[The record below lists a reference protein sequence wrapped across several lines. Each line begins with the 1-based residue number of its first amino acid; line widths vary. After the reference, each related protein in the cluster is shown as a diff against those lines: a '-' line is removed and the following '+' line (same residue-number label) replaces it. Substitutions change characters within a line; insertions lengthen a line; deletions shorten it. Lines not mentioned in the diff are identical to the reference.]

1 MGVVKNLIV
10 RAGADFSAITKQA
23 NKAKASMQGMQ
34 TSVSRSCTLMTKS
47 ATTLNK
53 VLGTLGVGLSVA
65 AIVAAAKGA
74 KDAYDEQ
81 TEASAKLAQV
91 MRNTMGAR
99 SEEIKSIED
108 LIDAQ
113 ERLGVVKGGVQTEAA
128 QELGTYLTL
137 SSSLK
142 TLIPVMNDMVAQQ
155 YGMKASAESAV
166 SIATMMGKVMH
177 GQTSALSRYG
187 YSFTAAQ
194 EAILKYGTEEQR
206 AATLAEAVEESVG
219 GMNAALAA
227 TPNGRLQQV
236 SNTLGKIQETFGQAV
251 SNIAVLFI
259 PAMNAVCNV
268 LASAATLANKVAQT
282 LANVFGGGKS
292 AAAAAVTYTGAVS
305 GALEDVEG
313 SAASAGKAMQALMGF
328 DQITKL
334 SDSSSGTAG
343 TAAGSD
349 SGGSISESFSE
360 ADEAGES
367 IGWLEERLTA
377 LKEKFAGIDTSKL
390 TDSLARLKAAVE
402 PFKEKLFSGLSWAM
416 DNIFVPLGTWAM
428 ESALPAFLDVL
439 SNGVSLLTSVL
450 GAFQPMGSWLWENFL
465 QPLASWTG
473 DLVVSTLQEISDLL
487 SDLSDLVS
495 GNTTLGDFIADLSPA
510 QTALLGIAGALG
522 TIAVVSKTLTGLNAI
537 TTFITSVKNLNV
549 AGIFGKLVDVIALTS
564 SGAWTLSEAM
574 KDVFGPSSVLAG
586 VGALVGGA
594 ILAVTNFFSML
605 KNGFSWVKEA
615 LMVVGTAIAAVGAVI
630 LGAPALVAGVVAAVV
645 AAVATAV
652 VLVKEHW
659 EDIKATFS
667 AVCESIKTAWNNGMT
682 SLKQWGSDAWASIK
696 GVWSAAGSWFDG
708 VAVTVQNAWRSGMSS
723 VKQWGSDA
731 WTSIKGTWSEAS
743 GWFTDHVTTPI
754 QNGFKTFANGI
765 ISFFEGIVNSGI
777 SGINKL
783 IGAINK
789 LSFKAPDWV
798 PVIGGKSWGFNLKEV
813 SKVSLPRIA
822 MATGGIVT
830 RPTPALIGEDGP
842 EAVIPLSENAAWLDA
857 LAARIAALIG
867 AVKPGGPMKLTIP
880 VYVGGRKVTEVVI
893 DDINEIINT
902 TGVCPIKI

>member
-34 TSVSRSCTLMTKS
+34 TSVSRSCSLMS
-47 ATTLNK
+47 ASAKAANK
-53 VLGTLGVGLSVA
+53 ALSVLGVGLSVT
-65 AIVAAAKGA
+65 AIVAAAKSA

-99 SEEIKSIED
+99 SEDIQSIED

-113 ERLGVVKGGVQTEAA
+113 ERLGVVKGDVQTEAA

-166 SIATMMGKVMH
+166 SIATMMGKVMN

-187 YSFTAAQ
+187 YTFTAAQ
-194 EAILKYGTEEQR
+194 EAILKYGTEAQR
-206 AATLAEAVEESVG
+206 AATLAEVVEQSVG

-259 PAMNAVCNV
+259 PAMNTVCNV
-268 LASAATLANKVAQT
+268 LASVATLASKVAQT
-282 LANVFGGGKS
+282 LVNVFGGGKS
-292 AAAAAVTYTGAVS
+292 AAASAVTYTGAVS
-305 GALEDVEG
+305 GALGDVED
-313 SAASAGKAMQALMGF
+313 SATSAGKAMQALMGF
-328 DQITKL
+328 DQIKKL
-334 SDSSSGTAG
+334 SDSSSGSASA
-343 TAAGSD
+343 AAGGSGA
-349 SGGSISESFSE
+349 GGSITESTD
-360 ADEAGES
+360 AMDDAGES

-377 LKEKFAGIDTSKL
+377 LRDKFAGMDTSKL
-390 TDSLARLKAAVE
+390 TDSLSRLKATVE
-402 PFKEKLFSGLSWAM
+402 PFQAGLFAGLSWAM
-416 DNIFVPLGTWAM
+416 DNIFVPLGTWTM

-439 SNGVSLLTSVL
+439 SGGVSLLTSIL

-473 DLVVSTLQEISDLL
+473 DLVVSALQEISDLL
-487 SDLSDLVS
+487 FDLSDLIS
-495 GNTTLGDFIADLSPA
+495 GNTTLGDFLANLSPA
-510 QTALLGIAGALG
+510 QTALVGIAGALG
-522 TIAVVSKTLTGLNAI
+522 TIAIVSKTLTGLSAV
-537 TTFITSVKNLNV
+537 TTFLTSVKTLNA
-549 AGIFGKLVDVIALTS
+549 AGIIGKLAEVFLLTA
-564 SGAWTLSEAM
+564 SGAGTLHEAM
-574 KDVFGPSSVLAG
+574 SLVFGPGSILAG

-605 KNGFSWVKEA
+605 KNGFSWAKEA
-615 LMVVGTAIAAVGAVI
+615 LMVLGTAIAAVGAVI
-630 LGAPALVAGVVAAVV
+630 LGAPALVAGVVAAIV
-645 AAVATAV
+645 AAVATAIV
-652 VLVKEHW
+652 FIKEHW
-659 EDIKATFS
+659 EG
-667 AVCESIKTAWNNGMT
+667 IKTTLSSAGAW
-682 SLKQWGSDAWASIK
+682 
-696 GVWSAAGSWFDG
+696 F
-708 VAVTVQNAWRSGMSS
+708 SS
-723 VKQWGSDA
+723 
-731 WTSIKGTWSEAS
+731 
-743 GWFTDHVTTPI
+743 HVTTPI
-754 QNGFKTFANGI
+754 KNGFKTFANGI
-765 ISFFEGIVNSGI
+765 IGFFEGIVNSGI

-789 LSFKAPDWV
+789 LSFHAPDWV
-798 PVIGGKSWGFNLKEV
+798 PVIGGKSWGFNIKEV
-813 SKVSLPRIA
+813 SRVSLPRIA

-842 EAVIPLSENAAWLDA
+842 EAVVPLSENAAWLDA

-867 AVKPGGPMKLTIP
+867 AAKSSAPMKLIIP

-893 DDINEIINT
+893 DDINEIIYT

>member
-34 TSVSRSCTLMTKS
+34 TSVSRSCSLMS
-47 ATTLNK
+47 ASAKAANK
-53 VLGTLGVGLSVA
+53 ALSVLGVGLSVT
-65 AIVAAAKGA
+65 AIVAAAKSA

-99 SEEIKSIED
+99 SEDIQSIED

-113 ERLGVVKGGVQTEAA
+113 ERLGVVKGDVQTEAA

-166 SIATMMGKVMH
+166 SIATMMGKVMN

-187 YSFTAAQ
+187 YTFTAAQ
-194 EAILKYGTEEQR
+194 EAILKYGTEAQR
-206 AATLAEAVEESVG
+206 AATLAEVVEQSVG

-259 PAMNAVCNV
+259 PAMNTVCNV
-268 LASAATLANKVAQT
+268 LASAATLASKVAQT
-282 LANVFGGGKS
+282 LVNVFGGGKS
-292 AAAAAVTYTGAVS
+292 AAASAVTYTGAVS
-305 GALEDVEG
+305 GALGDVED
-313 SAASAGKAMQALMGF
+313 SATSAGKAMQALMGF
-328 DQITKL
+328 DQIKKL
-334 SDSSSGTAG
+334 SDSSSGAASA
-343 TAAGSD
+343 AAGGS
-349 SGGSISESFSE
+349 SGTGGSITESTD
-360 ADEAGES
+360 AMDDAGES

-377 LKEKFAGIDTSKL
+377 LKNKFAGMDTSKL
-390 TDSLARLKAAVE
+390 TDSLSRLKAAVE
-402 PFKEKLFSGLSWAM
+402 PFQEGLFAGLSWAM
-416 DNIFVPLGTWAM
+416 DNIFVPLGTWTM

-439 SNGVSLLTSVL
+439 SGGVSLLTSIL

-473 DLVVSTLQEISDLL
+473 DLVVSALQEISNLL
-487 SDLSDLVS
+487 FDLSDLIS
-495 GNTTLGDFIADLSPA
+495 GNTTLGDFLANLSPA
-510 QTALLGIAGALG
+510 QTALVGIAGALG
-522 TIAVVSKTLTGLNAI
+522 TIAIVSKTLTGLSAI
-537 TTFITSVKNLNV
+537 TTFLTSVKTLNA
-549 AGIFGKLVDVIALTS
+549 AGIIGKLAEVFLLTA
-564 SGAWTLSEAM
+564 SGAGTLHEAM
-574 KDVFGPSSVLAG
+574 SLVFGPGSILAG

-605 KNGFSWVKEA
+605 KNGFSWANEA
-615 LMVVGTAIAAVGAVI
+615 LMVLGVAIAAVGAVI
-630 LGAPALVAGVVAAVV
+630 LGAPALVAGVVAAIV
-645 AAVATAV
+645 AAVATAAA
-652 VLVKEHW
+652 LVKSHW
-659 EDIKATFS
+659 VEVKEEALSNLAAMKSGVQSCAENLKGIVKGLLQVLKGFLTGDLR
-667 AVCESIKTAWNNGMT
+667 SIGEGVK
-682 SLKQWGSDAWASIK
+682 SIFK
-696 GVWSAAGSWFDG
+696 GV
-708 VAVTVQNAWRSGMSS
+708 
-723 VKQWGSDA
+723 
-731 WTSIKGTWSEAS
+731 
-743 GWFTDHVTTPI
+743 
-754 QNGFKTFANGI
+754 
-765 ISFFEGIVNSGI
+765 VNSIITMLNG
-777 SGINKL
+777 L
-783 IGAINK
+783 IRGVNAILRPFRLIIVEIGK
-789 LSFKAPDWV
+789 VAGKDWTL
-798 PVIGGKSWGFNLKEV
+798 GSV
-813 SKVSLPRIA
+813 SIPTIPHL
-822 MATGGIVT
+822 ATGGIVT

-842 EAVIPLSENAAWLDA
+842 EAVVPLSENAAWLDT

-867 AVKPGGPMKLTIP
+867 AAKSSAPMKLTIP

-893 DDINEIINT
+893 DDINEIIHT

>member
-34 TSVSRSCTLMTKS
+34 TSVSRSCTLMSSS
-47 ATTLNK
+47 AKAANK
-53 VLGTLGVGLSVA
+53 ALSVLGVGLSVT
-65 AIVAAAKGA
+65 AIVAAAKSA
-74 KDAYDEQ
+74 KSAYDDQ
-81 TEASAKLAQV
+81 SEASAKLAQV

-99 SEEIKSIED
+99 SEEIRSIED

-113 ERLGVVKGGVQTEAA
+113 ERLGVVKGDVQTEAA

-166 SIATMMGKVMH
+166 SIATMMGKVMN

-187 YSFTAAQ
+187 YTFTAAQ
-194 EAILKYGTEEQR
+194 EAILKYGTEAQR
-206 AATLAEAVEESVG
+206 AATLAEVVEESVG

-227 TPNGRLQQV
+227 TPKGRLQQV

-259 PAMNAVCNV
+259 PAMNTVCNV

-292 AAAAAVTYTGAVS
+292 AAASTVTYTGAVS
-305 GALEDVEG
+305 SALEDVED
-313 SAASAGKAMQALMGF
+313 SATSAGKAMQSLLGF

-334 SDSSSGTAG
+334 SDSSSSSASA
-343 TAAGSD
+343 AAGDGST
-349 SGGSISESFSE
+349 GGSITESADA

-367 IGWLEERLTA
+367 IGWLEKRLTA
-377 LKEKFAGIDTSKL
+377 LRDKFAGIDTGKL
-390 TDSLARLKAAVE
+390 TDSLSRLKAAVE

-416 DNIFVPLGTWAM
+416 DNIFVPLGTWAV

-439 SNGVSLLTSVL
+439 GGAISVL
-450 GAFQPMGSWLWENFL
+450 NAVIEPFKPLASWLWEKFL
-465 QPLASWTG
+465 KPVASWAGSKLVLDMETLADSLYRLSDWISAHSDELSG
-473 DLVVSTLQEISDLL
+473 VIVKISMFCVAWNAARLLAFLEYLGMFIASLRNTSTALTVVSNVSSTAGSAMIS
-487 SDLSDLVS
+487 VV
-495 GNTTLGDFIADLSPA
+495 G
-510 QTALLGIAGALG
+510 GIS
-522 TIAVVSKTLTGLNAI
+522 AVVSGAAVAA
-537 TTFITSVKNLNV
+537 TS
-549 AGIFGKLVDVIALTS
+549 
-564 SGAWTLSEAM
+564 
-574 KDVFGPSSVLAG
+574 
-586 VGALVGGA
+586 
-594 ILAVTNFFSML
+594 FFSML
-605 KNGFSWVKEA
+605 KNGFSWAKEA
-615 LMVVGTAIAAVGAVI
+615 LMVLGVSIVAVGAVI
-630 LGAPALVAGVVAAVV
+630 LGAPALVAGVAAAVV
-645 AAVATAV
+645 AAVATAI
-652 VLVKEHW
+652 VLIKEHW
-659 EDIKATFS
+659 EDVKAAFS
-667 AVCESIKTAWNNGMT
+667 AVCESVKTGWSNGM
-682 SLKQWGSDAWASIK
+682 
-696 GVWSAAGSWFDG
+696 
-708 VAVTVQNAWRSGMSS
+708 NA

-731 WTSIKGTWSEAS
+731 WTSIKNTWSLAGTWFS
-743 GWFTDHVTTPI
+743 DHVTTPI
-754 QNGFKTFANGI
+754 KNGFKTFANGVI
-765 ISFFEGIVNSGI
+765 GYFEGVVNSGI

-789 LSFKAPDWV
+789 LSFSIPAGV
-798 PVIGGKSWGFNLKEV
+798 PLIGGTTVGFHLKEV

-857 LAARIAALIG
+857 LAARIAAIIG
-867 AVKPGGPMKLTIP
+867 AAKSGTPMKLTIP

-893 DDINEIINT
+893 DDINEIIHT
-902 TGVCPIKI
+902 TGVCPINI

>member
-34 TSVSRSCTLMTKS
+34 TSVSRSCTLMS
-47 ATTLNK
+47 ASAKAANK
-53 VLGTLGVGLSVA
+53 VLSVLGVGLSVT
-65 AIVAAAKGA
+65 AIVAAAKSA
-74 KDAYDEQ
+74 KSAYDDQ
-81 TEASAKLAQV
+81 SEASAKLAQV

-99 SEEIKSIED
+99 SEEIRSIED

-113 ERLGVVKGGVQTEAA
+113 ERLGVVKGDVQTEAA

-166 SIATMMGKVMH
+166 SIATMMGKVMN

-187 YSFTAAQ
+187 YTFTVAQ
-194 EAILKYGTEEQR
+194 EAILKYGTEAQR
-206 AATLAEAVEESVG
+206 AATLAEVVEESVG

-259 PAMNAVCNV
+259 PAMNTVCNV

-292 AAAAAVTYTGAVS
+292 AAASAVTYTGAVS
-305 GALEDVEG
+305 SALEDVED
-313 SAASAGKAMQALMGF
+313 AATSAGTAMQSLLGF

-334 SDSSSGTAG
+334 SDSSSSSASA
-343 TAAGSD
+343 AAG
-349 SGGSISESFSE
+349 GGSGAEGSITESAGA

-367 IGWLEERLTA
+367 IGWLEKRLTA
-377 LKEKFAGIDTSKL
+377 LRDKFAGMDTGKL
-390 TDSLARLKAAVE
+390 TDSLSRLKAAVE
-402 PFKEKLFSGLSWAM
+402 PFKGKLFSGLSWAM
-416 DNIFVPLGTWAM
+416 DNIFVPLGTWGI

-439 SNGVSLLTSVL
+439 SGGVSLLTSAL
-450 GAFQPMGSWLWENFL
+450 GAFQPMGSWLWKNFL

-473 DLVVSTLQEISDLL
+473 DLVVSALQEISDLL
-487 SDLSDLVS
+487 FDLSGLIS
-495 GNTTLGDFIADLSPA
+495 GNTTLGDFLANLSPA
-510 QTALLGIAGALG
+510 QTALVGIAGALG
-522 TIAVVSKTLTGLNAI
+522 TIAIVSKTLAGLSAI
-537 TTFITSVKNLNV
+537 TTFLTSVKTLTATGV
-549 AGIFGKLVDVIALTS
+549 VGKLAEVFLLTA
-564 SGAWTLSEAM
+564 SGASTLHEAM
-574 KDVFGPSSVLAG
+574 LLVFGPGSILAG

-594 ILAVTNFFSML
+594 VLAVANFISML
-605 KNGFSWVKEA
+605 KNGFSWAKEA
-615 LMVVGTAIAAVGAVI
+615 LMVLGVSIAAVGAVI

-645 AAVATAV
+645 AAVATAI
-652 VLVKEHW
+652 VLIKEHW
-659 EDIKATFS
+659 EDVKTAFS
-667 AVCESIKTAWNNGMT
+667 AVCESVMTGWSNGM
-682 SLKQWGSDAWASIK
+682 
-696 GVWSAAGSWFDG
+696 
-708 VAVTVQNAWRSGMSS
+708 NA

-731 WTSIKGTWSEAS
+731 WTSIKNTWSLAGTWFS
-743 GWFTDHVTTPI
+743 DHVTTPI
-754 QNGFKTFANGI
+754 KNGFKTFANGVI
-765 ISFFEGIVNSGI
+765 GYFEGLVNSGI

-789 LSFKAPDWV
+789 LSFSIPEGV
-798 PVIGGKSWGFNLKEV
+798 PLIGGTTVGFHLKEV

-842 EAVIPLSENAAWLDA
+842 EAVIPLSENAVWLDA
-857 LAARIAALIG
+857 LAARIAAIIG
-867 AVKPGGPMKLTIP
+867 AAKAGTPMRLTIP

-893 DDINEIINT
+893 DDINEIIHT
-902 TGVCPIKI
+902 TGVCPINI

>member
-1 MGVVKNLIV
+1 MAPVKNLIV

-23 NKAKASMQGMQ
+23 NRAKASMQGMQ

-53 VLGTLGVGLSVA
+53 VLGTLGVGLSVT
-65 AIVAAAKGA
+65 AIVAAAKSA
-74 KDAYDEQ
+74 KNAYDEQ
-81 TEASAKLAQV
+81 AEASAKLAQV

-99 SEEIKSIED
+99 SAEIKSVED

-113 ERLGVVKGGVQTEAA
+113 ERLGVVKGDVQTEAS

-166 SIATMMGKVMH
+166 SIATMMGKVMN

-206 AATLAEAVEESVG
+206 AATLAAVVEQSVG

-282 LANVFGGGKS
+282 LVNVFGGGKS

-343 TAAGSD
+343 TAAGSGR
-349 SGGSISESFSE
+349 GGSISESFGE

-402 PFKEKLFSGLSWAM
+402 PFKEGLFSGLSWAM
-416 DNIFVPLGTWAM
+416 DNIFVPLGTWAV

-522 TIAVVSKTLTGLNAI
+522 TIAVVSKTLIGLNAI
-537 TTFITSVKNLNV
+537 TTFITSIKNLNAV
-549 AGIFGKLVDVIALTS
+549 GIIGKLAEVFLLTA
-564 SGAWTLSEAM
+564 SGAGTLHESM
-574 KDVFGPSSVLAG
+574 SLLFGNGSILAG
-586 VGALVGGA
+586 VGTLVGGA

-605 KNGFSWVKEA
+605 KNGFSWANEA
-615 LMVVGTAIAAVGAVI
+615 LMVLGVAIAAVGTVI
-630 LGAPALVAGVVAAVV
+630 LGAPALVAGVVAAIVT
-645 AAVATAV
+645 AVATAV
-652 VLVKEHW
+652 ALIKSHWAEVKAEALSNLDAMKSGVQSCI
-659 EDIKATFS
+659 ENVK
-667 AVCESIKTAWNNGMT
+667 SIFKGLFQT
-682 SLKQWGSDAWASIK
+682 LKGLLTGDLRSIGEGVKSIFK
-696 GVWSAAGSWFDG
+696 GVINSIITCLNGLIRG
-708 VAVTVQNAWRSGMSS
+708 VNAILTPFRLIIVEIGKISGKGWTLSS
-723 VKQWGSDA
+723 V
-731 WTSIKGTWSEAS
+731 SIPTIP
-743 GWFTDHVTTPI
+743 H
-754 QNGFKTFANGI
+754 
-765 ISFFEGIVNSGI
+765 
-777 SGINKL
+777 L
-783 IGAINK
+783 
-789 LSFKAPDWV
+789 
-798 PVIGGKSWGFNLKEV
+798 
-813 SKVSLPRIA
+813 
-822 MATGGIVT
+822 ATGGVVT

>member
-1 MGVVKNLIV
+1 M
-10 RAGADFSAITKQA
+10 
-23 NKAKASMQGMQ
+23 
-34 TSVSRSCTLMTKS
+34 
-47 ATTLNK
+47 
-53 VLGTLGVGLSVA
+53 
-65 AIVAAAKGA
+65 
-74 KDAYDEQ
+74 
-81 TEASAKLAQV
+81 
-91 MRNTMGAR
+91 
-99 SEEIKSIED
+99 
-108 LIDAQ
+108 
-113 ERLGVVKGGVQTEAA
+113 
-128 QELGTYLTL
+128 
-137 SSSLK
+137 
-142 TLIPVMNDMVAQQ
+142 P
-155 YGMKASAESAV
+155 
-166 SIATMMGKVMH
+166 
-177 GQTSALSRYG
+177 
-187 YSFTAAQ
+187 
-194 EAILKYGTEEQR
+194 ILKYGTEAQR
-206 AATLAEAVEESVG
+206 AATLAEVVEESVG

-236 SNTLGKIQETFGQAV
+236 SNTLGKIQESFGQAV
-251 SNIAVLFI
+251 SNIAVLFV

-305 GALEDVEG
+305 GALEDVED

-334 SDSSSGTAG
+334 SDSSSSAASA
-343 TAAGSD
+343 AAGGG
-349 SGGSISESFSE
+349 SGGSIAESAGE

-367 IGWLEERLTA
+367 IGWLEQRLTA
-377 LKEKFAGIDTSKL
+377 LRDKFAGIDTSKL

-402 PFKEKLFSGLSWAM
+402 PFKEKLFSGLSWAI

-439 SNGVSLLTSVL
+439 SGGVSLLTSVL
-450 GAFQPMGSWLWENFL
+450 GAFQPMGSWLWEHFL

-473 DLVVSTLQEISDLL
+473 DLVVSALQEISDLL
-487 SDLSDLVS
+487 FDLSDLIS
-495 GNTTLGDFIADLSPA
+495 GNTTLGDFIADLTPA
-510 QTALLGIAGALG
+510 QTALVGIAGALG
-522 TIAVVSKTLTGLNAI
+522 TIAVVSKTLAGISAI
-537 TTFITSVKNLNV
+537 TTFLTSVKALN
-549 AGIFGKLVDVIALTS
+549 ATGIIGKLAEVFLLTA
-564 SGAWTLSEAM
+564 SGAGTLHEAM
-574 KDVFGPSSVLAG
+574 SLVFGPGSILAG
-586 VGALVGGA
+586 VGSLVGGA

-605 KNGFSWVKEA
+605 KNGFSWAKEG
-615 LMVVGTAIAAVGAVI
+615 LMVLGTAIAAVGAVI
-630 LGAPALVAGVVAAVV
+630 LGAPALVAGVVAAIV
-645 AAVATAV
+645 AAVATAI
-652 VLVKEHW
+652 VLIKEHW
-659 EDIKATFS
+659 EDIKATFFT
-667 AVCESIKTAWNNGMT
+667 VCESIKTGWSNGMN
-682 SLKQWGSDAWASIK
+682 SLKQWGSDAWSSIK
-696 GVWSAAGSWFDG
+696 
-708 VAVTVQNAWRSGMSS
+708 N
-723 VKQWGSDA
+723 
-731 WTSIKGTWSEAS
+731 TWSSA
-743 GWFTDHVTTPI
+743 GAWFTSHVTMPI
-754 QNGFKTFANGI
+754 KNGFKTFANGI

-777 SGINKL
+777 SGVNKL